1 MSRSRSPSDTDR
13 TCVDVDASSE
23 HEAPAKQPRV
33 GERMPMDPEREWPV
47 IGPHLRPIVGP
58 HEDHRLIAPCCGFR
72 LDECVCQADTLL
84 SSLLSS
90 RREEDFENE
99 VDRTP
104 PRRLECSGSGKDES
118 YESIAYNDACRNIQR
133 LIVEDRAEVTRQF
146 PEGRVDRWFF
156 DDFQDQ
162 NGKWH
167 SALAPPRSHWRLDA
181 VNPVEPELDEK
192 AMRLVERLIVGDGG
206 PTPEL
211 TPDSTEYILCGR
223 NGIKDKARSYRYM
236 MIDKEIKRARK
247 MARAELEHM
256 NGPSENQ
263 PRGVK
268 RKGL

>member
-58 HEDHRLIAPCCGFR
+58 HEEDHRLIA
-72 LDECVCQADTLL
+72 
-84 SSLLSS
+84 
-90 RREEDFENE
+90 EDFENE